1 MAPRLLVIDDDR
13 STALIV
19 ARIAETIGFAVKT
32 ITDPFVALEA
42 FLEFE
47 PDVVFLDM
55 IMPEKDG
62 IDVLQEILLAGA
74 SGRIVL
80 SSAFGGGYLFQAK
93 ELARFH
99 DKTDVV
105 VLNKPFRREE
115 LVEALQG
122 PNRT

>member
-1 MAPRLLVIDDDR
+1 MTPKLLVIDDDR

-19 ARIAETIGFAVKT
+19 ARIAETTGFLVKT
-32 ITDPFVALEA
+32 ITNPFEALEA

-74 SGRIVL
+74 PGRIVL
-80 SSAFGGGYLFQAK
+80 SSGFGRGYLSQAK
-93 ELARFH
+93 ELAEFY
-99 DKTDVV
+99 DKNNVV
-105 VLNKPFRREE
+105 VLDKPFRRED
-115 LVEALQG
+115 LLNALRG
-122 PNRT
+122 PNPT